1 MSNDPCRIVI
11 LSGPSGVGKTTIVKR
26 LLSDCDQPLR
36 MSVSA
41 TTRPPRPGEENG
53 VDYHF
58 LDQEEFDVRR
68 DLGHFLECRE
78 VFGRGYWYGTLKDE
92 VETSLAQGN
101 WVLLEIDV
109 EGAMTVFEQRPDA
122 ITILVCPESVEQ
134 LGERLRKR
142 GTETEEV
149 ILKRLARAEHELSF
163 KSRYRKS
170 VVNKTLDQTVED
182 ICEILNN
189 ANSIPE
195 DSAK

>member
-1 MSNDPCRIVI
+1 MSIDPQIVI

-26 LLSDCDQPLR
+26 LLADCELPLKL
-36 MSVSA
+36 SISA
-41 TTRPPRPGEENG
+41 TTRPPRPGETHGE
-53 VDYHF
+53 DYFF

-68 DLGHFLECRE
+68 DLGEFLECRE
-78 VFGRGYWYGTLKDE
+78 VFGRGYWYGTLKSE
-92 VETSLAQGN
+92 VETSLANGN

-109 EGAMTVFEQRPDA
+109 EGAMAVFEKRPDA
-122 ITILVCPESVEQ
+122 ITILICPESVEQ

-149 ILKRLARAEHELSF
+149 INKRLARAEHELSF
-163 KSRYRKS
+163 KPKYRES

-182 ICEILNN
+182 ICEILSGF
-189 ANSIPE
+189 ASVTE